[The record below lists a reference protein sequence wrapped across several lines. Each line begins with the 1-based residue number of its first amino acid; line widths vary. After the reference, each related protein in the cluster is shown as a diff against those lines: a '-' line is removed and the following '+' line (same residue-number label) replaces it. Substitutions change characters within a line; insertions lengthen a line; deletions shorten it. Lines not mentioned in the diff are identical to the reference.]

1 MRRLPLIVLAILAP
15 LAIGACG
22 KAESA
27 ETGELAPAV
36 VGPENLAVALDT
48 LLADGPSISG
58 QLVAEREA
66 RMRAELAGSVLETLV
81 DVGQPVR
88 AGQALATIDPRTAQD
103 AVLAARAQ
111 VRSAESN
118 LDLTRRNRDRS
129 ERLRAAGAVSDRTL
143 EDDTRAVATAEAAL
157 ADAQAR
163 LTSASMTLSK
173 ATVRAPFAG
182 VVSERNVS
190 AGDVVSPGTA
200 LLTVVDPSS
209 LRLDASV
216 PPQALRGLRPGTS
229 VDFTLSGIE
238 GETFTGK
245 ITRISP
251 TVDPV
256 SRQVTLAVTL
266 PNPGM
271 RIVAG
276 LFAEGRV
283 ITETRRGVVV
293 PRSAL
298 DTRGV
303 RPTATRVR
311 NGAAERVEVTLGLED
326 PVTERVEIRSGL
338 AAGDT
343 LLLGGPRALPAGT
356 PVRVQAIAE
365 RTPAA
370 PSR

>member
-1 MRRLPLIVLAILAP
+1 
-15 LAIGACG
+15 
-22 KAESA
+22 
-27 ETGELAPAV
+27 V
-36 VGPENLAVALDT
+36 VGPENLALALDT
-48 LLADGPSISG
+48 VLADGPSISG

-66 RMRAELAGSVLETLV
+66 RMRAELAGSVLQTLV

-88 AGQALATIDPRTAQD
+88 AGQALATIDPRSAQD

-111 VRSAESN
+111 VRSAEST
-118 LDLTRRNRDRS
+118 LDLARRNRDRS

-163 LTSASMTLSK
+163 LTSASLTLAK

-216 PPQALRGLRPGTS
+216 PPQALRGLSTGTT

-238 GETFTGK
+238 GETFTGR

-251 TVDPV
+251 SVDPV

-303 RPTATRVR
+303 RPVATRVR
-311 NGAAERVEVTLGLED
+311 GGAAERVEVTVGLED
-326 PVTERVEIRSGL
+326 PVTERVEVRSGL

-343 LLLGGPRALPAGT
+343 LLLGGPRALPPGT

-365 RTPAA
+365 RA
-370 PSR
+370 PSQPAQ